1 MLNERIAVI
10 DTETTWN
17 NNLMS
22 IGIVIADSSS
32 YEIID
37 KKYYILV
44 PNKNEMGMYSN
55 VLYINGI
62 RANRE
67 CSRIDAMKEIH
78 SDLLNNGINKI
89 FAYNALFDYGQLP
102 ELRDFKWHDI
112 MKIAAYKQ
120 FNKKIPE
127 TEDCFKTGRLKKHFG
142 VESIYRI
149 LSDDYFYF
157 ETHNAIFDAI
167 DELKI
172 MEMLDVPITYYKEI
186 SSMHKLKKYKDKI

>member
-102 ELRDFKWHDI
+102 EFKKFEWYDI
-112 MKIAAYKQ
+112 MRIAAYKQ
-120 FNKKIPE
+120 YNHKIPDNA
-127 TEDCFKTGRLKKHFG
+127 DCYKTGRLKRKFG

-149 LSDDYFYF
+149 LSDDYFYQ
-157 ETHNAIFDAI
+157 ETHNALFDAI
-167 DELKI
+167 DELEI
-172 MEMLDVPITYYKEI
+172 MKMINLPIEKYI
-186 SSMHKLKKYKDKI
+186 QLKR

>member
-1 MLNERIAVI
+1 MLDKKIAVI
-10 DTETTWN
+10 DTETTWY

-22 IGIVIADSSS
+22 IGVAVADSKS
-32 YEIID
+32 YKLVD
-37 KKYYILV
+37 KKYYIIDS
-44 PNKNEMGMYSN
+44 NIEERGMYYNS
-55 VLYINGI
+55 LYINNI
-62 RANRE
+62 VPDNK
-67 CSRIDAMKEIH
+67 CSKKQALDEISVFLKQLDID
-78 SDLLNNGINKI
+78 NI

-186 SSMHKLKKYKDKI
+186 SSMHK